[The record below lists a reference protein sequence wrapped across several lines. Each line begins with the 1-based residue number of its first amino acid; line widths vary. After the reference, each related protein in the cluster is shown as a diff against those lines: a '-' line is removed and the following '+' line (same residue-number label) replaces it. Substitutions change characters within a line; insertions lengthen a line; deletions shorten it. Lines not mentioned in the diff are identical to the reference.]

1 VCVPL
6 RAHDPINANVTWTG
20 EIGRLVQAR
29 CTACHVAGGRGPM
42 SLTSYEEARPWARAI
57 REEVL
62 ARRMPKWHAAR
73 GYGEFSNDRSL
84 TPFEIALF
92 VAWVDGGARKTLQP
106 QREPSAIASANAR
119 ARGAGGAPAPKGMR
133 GPASTEKSRQV
144 LTLSCRDQPL
154 PPGRLLAVRPQLD
167 EGGSAGISVL
177 LPDGTVEIVAWV
189 RGFEKKFTE
198 TYWLRNPIA
207 LPPGSRL
214 RVEAE
219 GRCRIGL
226 TID

>member
-1 VCVPL
+1 MIAVEYVPL
-6 RAHDPINANVTWTG
+6 RAHDPVNSNVTWTG

-29 CTACHVAGGRGPM
+29 CVGCHVAGGRGPM
-42 SLTSYEEARPWARAI
+42 ALTSYEEARPWAKAI

-73 GYGEFSNDRSL
+73 GYGEFANDRTL

-92 VAWVDGGARKTLQP
+92 VAWVDGGAPKTLPLQ
-106 QREPSAIASANAR
+106 
-119 ARGAGGAPAPKGMR
+119 RGATAGTGREGSPFPAQQRNDGGR
-133 GPASTEKSRQV
+133 SI
-144 LTLSCRDQPL
+144 TLPCREQPL
-154 PPGRLLAVRPQLD
+154 PRGRLLAVRPQLAQ
-167 EGGSAGISVL
+167 GGSAGISVL
-177 LPDGTVEIVAWV
+177 LPDGTVEIVAWI

-198 TYWLRNPIA
+198 TYWLLNPIA

-219 GRCRIGL
+219 GRCRIAV